1 MVREHTGKGKKMME
15 QRLDPAAVWGAPW
28 LLNHRVTLH
37 KQLLANAT
45 ADDGTVPGQPPKV
58 LLGKKVVS
66 ANVEDTSVT
75 LDDGTVLKADVLI
88 AADGIRSV
96 IQREVIGDSLVA
108 KPSGHSAYRCLI
120 PGEPIKADPEWTYL
134 FDTSGCNIFLAED
147 RRVVAYTCAYQGRDY
162 INIVA
167 ACPDKSLSE
176 GVDSKESWSE
186 RGSVAELVKTFSD
199 FSPAIQ
205 RLLSYSEEC
214 GLWQLRDQD
223 PLKNWHK
230 NQTVLIGDAAHPMLP
245 HLGQGGSQAIEDAD
259 MLGYLFKDLDATA
272 SRSLIEKRLQ
282 KFFELR
288 WPRATFCQEN
298 SRSQALGHRE
308 NDAELGVPILNPLKT
323 AHYLYTYEDG
333 ETWAAQQA
341 EEAKIKNE
349 SMLEAVDRSVSVPQ
363 HVAQATAP
371 QVATI

>member
-1 MVREHTGKGKKMME
+1 MREHTANGKQVME
-15 QRLDPAAVWGAPW
+15 HRLDPAAMWGAPW

-45 ADDGTVPGQPPKV
+45 ADDGTVPGKPPRI

-66 ANVEDTSVT
+66 ANVENTSVT
-75 LDDGTVLKADVLI
+75 LDDGSVMKADVLI

-120 PGEPIKADPEWTYL
+120 PGEPIKADPEWSYL
-134 FDTSGCNIFLAED
+134 FETSGCNIFLADD

-167 ACPDKSLSE
+167 ACPDQSLSE

-259 MLGYLFKDLDATA
+259 MLGYVLKDLDSTA
-272 SRSLIEKRLQ
+272 SAHLIQQRLQ
-282 KFFELR
+282 KFFTLR

-298 SRSQALGHRE
+298 SRSQALGHGE

-323 AHYLYTYEDG
+323 AQYLYTYEDG
-333 ETWAAQQA
+333 EAWDAQQA
-341 EEAKIKNE
+341 EEAKTKSS
-349 SMLEAVDRSVSVPQ
+349 SMIEAVDKSVSVPPQ
-363 HVAQATAP
+363 VAQAVAP